1 MNKKLIL
8 INLNKSD
15 SNESITVKY
24 RDRIRWFI
32 FGFLLFSM
40 LGTNIYLL
48 YIAIDYG
55 ALINNKRGE
64 IELIKKEISRL
75 REKGKNLSKVD
86 ITTLA
91 NLENNRFLWAE
102 NFEML
107 GKLTP
112 EDMALTGLFY
122 ENNKLSIRGV
132 ATTYK
137 GQKEFEQV
145 EKFLKILNS
154 NTQFSDQFS
163 RLRLKQHELVKIKG
177 QDIVNFEIEAP
188 MASIPPISK
197 QIRNIKFAAQSTK
210 KPPKTEEE
218 IPEKVLNI
226 HQGET
231 DPIVVSPGGES

>member
-24 RDRIRWFI
+24 HERIRWFI

-55 ALINNKRGE
+55 ALINNKQGE

-122 ENNKLSIRGV
+122 EDNKLSIRGV

-197 QIRNIKFAAQSTK
+197 QIRNIKFAVQSTK
-210 KPPKTEEE
+210 KPPQIEEK
-218 IPEKVLNI
+218 IPEKVLNL

>member
-24 RDRIRWFI
+24 FDRIRWFI

-55 ALINNKRGE
+55 VLIKNKRGE

-122 ENNKLSIRGV
+122 EDNKLSIRGI

-137 GQKEFEQV
+137 DQKEFEQV

-154 NTQFSDQFS
+154 NTRFSDQFS

-177 QDIVNFEIEAP
+177 QDIVTFEIEAP

-197 QIRNIKFAAQSTK
+197 QIRNIKFAVQSTK
-210 KPPKTEEE
+210 ISPQIEEK
-218 IPEKVLNI
+218 IPEKVLNL

-231 DPIVVSPGGES
+231 DPIVVPPGGES

>member
-24 RDRIRWFI
+24 FDRIRWFI

-55 ALINNKRGE
+55 ALINNKQGE

-75 REKGKNLSKVD
+75 REKGKNLSKGD

-122 ENNKLSIRGV
+122 EDNKNNVCNMLG
-132 ATTYK
+132 
-137 GQKEFEQV
+137 
-145 EKFLKILNS
+145 L
-154 NTQFSDQFS
+154 
-163 RLRLKQHELVKIKG
+163 
-177 QDIVNFEIEAP
+177 
-188 MASIPPISK
+188 IP
-197 QIRNIKFAAQSTK
+197 F
-210 KPPKTEEE
+210 
-218 IPEKVLNI
+218 
-226 HQGET
+226 
-231 DPIVVSPGGES
+231 

>member
-1 MNKKLIL
+1 MSKKLIL

-24 RDRIRWFI
+24 LDRIRWFI

-55 ALINNKRGE
+55 LLINNKQGE
-64 IELIKKEISRL
+64 IKLIKEEISRL

-86 ITTLA
+86 IMTLA

-122 ENNKLSIRGV
+122 EDNKLSIRGI

-137 GQKEFEQV
+137 DQKEFEQV

-154 NTQFSDQFS
+154 NTRFSDQFS

-197 QIRNIKFAAQSTK
+197 QIRNIKLAAQSTK
-210 KPPKTEEE
+210 EPSKKEE
-218 IPEKVLNI
+218 IPGKVLNS

-231 DPIVVSPGGES
+231 DPIAVSPGGES